1 MFSKVEKFDP
11 EQLFREQVWNFVCPF
26 NGSDAS
32 APEIFLKTQFLSL
45 FLSPETKKINVAKRD
60 PSLVFMD

>member
-26 NGSDAS
+26 DGSDAS
-32 APEIFLKTQFLSL
+32 APEIFLETQLLCLS
-45 FLSPETKKINVAKRD
+45 LSPETKKVNVVKGNS
-60 PSLVFMD
+60 SLVFMD

>member
-26 NGSDAS
+26 DGSDAS
-32 APEIFLKTQFLSL
+32 APKIFLETQFLSL
-45 FLSPETKKINVAKRD
+45 FLSPETKKVYVVKRD
-60 PSLVFMD
+60 STQVFMD